1 MLNSLKPGQYDF
13 INLLPA
19 CYPLKNK
26 DGTMKKGY
34 IQVYTG
40 DGKGKTTA
48 AMGLIVRALGAGLK
62 VYFGQFLKNHPY
74 SEVKGLASFPG
85 HNLRH
90 DQFGTKRRVSD
101 PMTEAD
107 YEAALKGLET
117 AEREMLEGG
126 YDLVILDEF
135 NIVAGYKL
143 VDEKRL
149 KAFIDNKPEG
159 TELVLT
165 GRSAPDWLIER
176 ADLATEMKMVK
187 HYYEAGIPA
196 RKGIE
201 S

>member
-1 MLNSLKPGQYDF
+1 
-13 INLLPA
+13 
-19 CYPLKNK
+19 
-26 DGTMKKGY
+26 MKKGY

-48 AMGLIVRALGAGLK
+48 SMGLIVRSIGAGHK

-74 SEVKGLASFPG
+74 SEIKGLAMFPKEQIKTA
-85 HNLRH
+85 
-90 DQFGTKRRVSD
+90 QFGTKRCVSD

-107 YEAALKGLET
+107 YEAAREGLAT

-126 YDLVILDEF
+126 YDLFILDEF
-135 NIVAGYKL
+135 NLIAGYKI
-143 VDEKRL
+143 VAEEAL
-149 KAFIDNKPEG
+149 KAFIDKKPEG

-165 GRSAPDWLIER
+165 GRSAPDWLRER
-176 ADLATEMKMVK
+176 ADLVTEMTLVK
-187 HYYEAGIPA
+187 HYYDNGVPA